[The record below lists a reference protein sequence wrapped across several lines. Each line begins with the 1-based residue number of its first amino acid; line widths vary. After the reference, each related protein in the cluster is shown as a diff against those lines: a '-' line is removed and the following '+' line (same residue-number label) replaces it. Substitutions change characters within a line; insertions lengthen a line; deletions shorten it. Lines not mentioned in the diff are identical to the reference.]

1 MKKLQTDYI
10 LILIAALF
18 TFLASTFMQYGLILI
33 SLSPVFITLI
43 RGKVSPF
50 KAGAIFGAAF
60 CLLLF
65 YWMPAVIGNF
75 SGGAMLPAW
84 ACYIVSALISA
95 LYFGLIGKITAF
107 IIHKKSAK
115 PLMQGLA
122 AAAVWTLGDFLLYT
136 LFKGM
141 PWLYFFYGSILGKNI
156 YFIQWAALGGEH
168 LLSFAV
174 VFINYLLGYYI
185 VRRQW
190 PRIGIPAA
198 FACLLFLGGM
208 GIFYWNNQ
216 NQQKPQDTILL
227 TLMCEN
233 TPPEMKWDKDNGDEL
248 AQQLLQLH
256 QKAASTHPQIILW
269 TESAIPW
276 TYRPDDDFVQAV
288 TQQTKDSLTINIIG
302 INSDFQ
308 GNSVF
313 NSAYAINNSGIVL
326 GRYDKRYLL
335 DFAERPLFSL
345 NLPFI
350 GTDGFYAEPGSG
362 DEPMTLPFGKVGTLI
377 CNESMVSSA
386 ATDLTRNGAD
396 FLVNISNDGWFSQAP
411 LLINQHFYSARF
423 RAVENR
429 RDIVVNSNNGITGL
443 IKADGTLIN
452 DSRDAVSAVKQFHI
466 QPSQHD
472 SFFTKF
478 PWCTPAISFL
488 IIMLTF
494 LFGKRKQ

>member
-1 MKKLQTDYI
+1 M
-10 LILIAALF
+10 
-18 TFLASTFMQYGLILI
+18 
-33 SLSPVFITLI
+33 VLI
-43 RGKVSPF
+43 RGRIKSF
-50 KAGAIFGAAF
+50 KAGALFGSTF

-65 YWMPAVIGNF
+65 YWMPAVIGSF

-84 ACYIVSALISA
+84 LCYIISALISA
-95 LYFGLIGKITAF
+95 LYFGITGKVTAILVHNNSNAPLI
-107 IIHKKSAK
+107 
-115 PLMQGLA
+115 QGLA

-156 YFIQWAALGGEH
+156 YFIQWAAFGGEH
-168 LLSFAV
+168 ILSFAV
-174 VFINYLLGYYI
+174 VLINYLLGYYI
-185 VRRQW
+185 IRKQW
-190 PRIGIPAA
+190 SRIWIPAA
-198 FACLLFLGGM
+198 FVCLLFIGGM

-216 NQQKPQDTILL
+216 TRQNPADEIRL

-233 TPPEMKWDKDNGDEL
+233 TPPEMKWDKDNGNEL
-248 AQQLLQLH
+248 ARQLLHLH
-256 QKAASTHPQIILW
+256 RKAALTQPQIILW

-276 TYRPDDDFVQAV
+276 TYRSDDDFVRAV
-288 TQQTKDSLTINIIG
+288 TQQTKDSQTINVIG

-308 GNSVF
+308 GNSVY
-313 NSAYAINNSGIVL
+313 NSAYAINNNGIVL

-350 GTDGFYAEPGSG
+350 GTDGFYAEPGTG
-362 DEPMTLPFGKVGTLI
+362 DEPMILPFGKVGTLI

-386 ATDLTRNGAD
+386 ATGLTRNGAG
-396 FLVNISNDGWFSQAP
+396 FLVNISNDGWFSKSP

-443 IKADGTLIN
+443 IRSDGTLIN
-452 DSRDAVSAVKQFHI
+452 VSRDAVGTVKQFVV
-466 QPSQHD
+466 QPSEHH
-472 SFFTKF
+472 SFFTRF
-478 PWCTPAISFL
+478 PWCTPAIAFL
-488 IIMLTF
+488 IVCLAF
-494 LFGKRKQ
+494 FFGKRNHETV